1 MAALQRALHEG
12 RYRTAQRE
20 PLFDE
25 LARRDPR
32 NGIPKSTRPTFAG
45 ALHGP
50 CVAIGVRYALL
61 ILGTAFDTDRS
72 LCLLSKE

>member
-32 NGIPKSTRPTFAG
+32 NGIPKKYASDICGSTTRPKFFE
-45 ALHGP
+45 
-50 CVAIGVRYALL
+50 
-61 ILGTAFDTDRS
+61 LGHAPMEKRLFG
-72 LCLLSKE
+72 

>member
-12 RYRTAQRE
+12 RYSTAQRE

-32 NGIPKSTRPTFAG
+32 KGIP
-45 ALHGP
+45 
-50 CVAIGVRYALL
+50 
-61 ILGTAFDTDRS
+61 
-72 LCLLSKE
+72 

>member
-1 MAALQRALHEG
+1 MSSRDATLA
-12 RYRTAQRE
+12 TAY
-20 PLFDE
+20 L
-25 LARRDPR
+25 
-32 NGIPKSTRPTFAG
+32 KSTRPTFAG

-61 ILGTAFDTDRS
+61 IPGTAFDTDRS